1 MRFVRL
7 FFVTVFLLICYNVPV
22 ASAIEVGEPP
32 QTPQK
37 TDSPVTVTCYM
48 VNGWRLGY
56 VQLFNASDE
65 VVNLT
70 GWRMEYTISNGT
82 VIQLPI
88 LDGLLKPGGYVVLA
102 DQLLLPMAD
111 FLFSLDSTPISG
123 TITKLSLLP
132 SSLYFDHIV
141 SVKGDTTASYWRR
154 NISSTTGNYLGTFSA
169 FQPASD
175 FTLYGKGLY
184 DFPEATHLQVT
195 EILANP
201 RGCSPADVA
210 GECRDFIKF
219 YNPTSAPI
227 NLADFRLR
235 VGYQGQAS
243 STSNTFILSGAIEPG
258 GYKFVQKDVSERF
271 ISLTNSGAFVW
282 LEDHYGMKIY
292 QTTIVEYP
300 DASSESK
307 KGQAWAYDPEVGIWK
322 WTTQPVAGDSAS
334 VFPLVPVVPK
344 AGNILAPCKE
354 GQYRSEE
361 TNRCRSIASMV
372 STLAP
377 CDDDE
382 ERNPETNR
390 CRKIAAKLTSQLAPC
405 KEGQERNP
413 ETNRCR
419 NVASASLPPAAFAV
433 EPVAETGKAFAGWWA
448 LGGVGS
454 LAVGY
459 GAWEW
464 RREVASFIQKIGAFL
479 TSQK

>member
-1 MRFVRL
+1 MRIVRL
-7 FFVTVFLLICYNVPV
+7 FFVTVFLLICYNVPI

-32 QTPQK
+32 EVSQK
-37 TDSPVTVTCYM
+37 TDSPVTITSYM
-48 VNGWRLGY
+48 VSGWRLGH

-70 GWRMEYTISNGT
+70 GWRVEYTVSNGT

-102 DQLLLPMAD
+102 DQLILPMAD

-123 TITKLSLLP
+123 TITKLAILP
-132 SSLYFDHIV
+132 SALYFDHIV
-141 SVKGDTTASYWRR
+141 SVKADTAASYWKR
-154 NISSTTGNYLGTFSA
+154 NISTTTGNYLSTFST
-169 FQPASD
+169 FQPTIG

-184 DFPEATHLQVT
+184 DVPEATYLQVT

-201 RGCSPADVA
+201 RSCSPADVA
-210 GECRDFIKF
+210 GECRDFIKLH
-219 YNPTSAPI
+219 NPTSAPA

-235 VGYQGQAS
+235 VGYQGQTS
-243 STSNTFILSGAIEPG
+243 STSNTFILSGTIEPG
-258 GYKFVQKDVSERF
+258 GYKFVQKDASGRF

-282 LEDHYGMKIY
+282 LEDRYGVKIY
-292 QTTIVEYP
+292 ETTIMEYP
-300 DASSESK
+300 DANSDSK
-307 KGQAWAYDPEVGIWK
+307 KGQAWAYDPTDGVWK
-322 WTTQPVAGDSAS
+322 WTSRPVADDGAS
-334 VFPLVPVVPK
+334 VFPMLPVISK
-344 AGNILAPCKE
+344 ASNVLASCKE

-361 TNRCRSIASMV
+361 TNRCRSIASV
-372 STLAP
+372 ATALAP
-377 CDDDE
+377 CDEDE

-464 RREVASFIQKIGAFL
+464 RREVVAFIQKVGSFL